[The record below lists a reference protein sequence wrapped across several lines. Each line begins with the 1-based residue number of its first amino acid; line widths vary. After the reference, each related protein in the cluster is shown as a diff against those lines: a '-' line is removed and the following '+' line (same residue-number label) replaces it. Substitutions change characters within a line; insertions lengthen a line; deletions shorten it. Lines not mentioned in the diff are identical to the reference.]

1 MLLLGEDD
9 VTNIVPVVLFAYA
22 RPRHLLQTLACL
34 EREKIPLLYVFSDGP
49 RNAEA
54 ASRVEAV
61 REILHGISW
70 CKTVVCERERN
81 WGLGRSILD
90 GVQQV
95 LKTHERVIV
104 FEDDLVCVPGTY
116 QYLCAAL
123 DAYAQSPEVFSV
135 TGWTH
140 PRVTPEDVGDQ
151 PYFDGRSECWV
162 WGTWARAWQGMDV
175 DALGFMRE
183 CQRIGKDIYRYG
195 ADLPAMAD
203 EEQRKNIW
211 AVRWL
216 YRHIVAGGLCFRP
229 PRTLVEHIGFD
240 ADATH
245 ASDGSYWSN
254 PSLEPCPAIP
264 SKWPTPMEHPACSSL
279 WRSACGEEPSWPS
292 RWRNAVRKRLPEP
305 VLNVLRTVK
314 RSVRMLADTNVLR
327 MILPPVLVAA
337 LRPLVRSR
345 GREASEWEYIPE
357 GFGRMETD
365 PAIKGWNVPA
375 VRASQRSRWTAFSRK
390 LALDGPLGFS
400 FDSDPDTYKNLA
412 CHNIVMSYAYV
423 LGLCAL
429 ESSKISMLDW
439 GGGLGHY
446 GLLNRALYPQLII
459 DYYCKD
465 VELLVAE
472 GRALNPGVAFCTD
485 DACLTRTYD
494 LVNAST
500 SLQYARDWVATLQG
514 LARATGRYLLVTQ
527 LPVVSNAKSFVFVQR
542 PYQYGYNTE
551 YLAWCLNRQEF
562 LDAARGAGLQLVREF
577 IVGFQPVIKNAPE
590 QNEYQGFLFRPV
602 LAAGN
607 EKDPRS

>member
-1 MLLLGEDD
+1 MLFRKGD
-9 VTNIVPVVLFAYA
+9 VTNVIPVVLFAYA
-22 RPRHLLQTLACL
+22 RPKHLVQTLACL
-34 EREKIPLLYVFSDGP
+34 ERDKVPLLYVFSDGP
-49 RNAEA
+49 KSSEVAP
-54 ASRVEAV
+54 RVKAV
-61 REILHGISW
+61 REILHDISW
-70 CKTVVCERERN
+70 CKTVICEREKN

-95 LKTHERVIV
+95 LKRHESVIV

-123 DAYAQSPEVFSV
+123 HTYAKNPEVFSV

-140 PRVTPEDVGDQ
+140 PRVTPEGVGDQ

-162 WGTWARAWQGMDV
+162 WGTWSRAWQGMDV
-175 DALGFMRE
+175 DALGFINE
-183 CQRIGKDIYRYG
+183 CHQKGKDIYRYG

-216 YRHIVAGGLCFRP
+216 YRHIVADGLCFRP
-229 PRTLVEHIGFD
+229 PRSLVEHIGFD

-254 PSLEPCPAIP
+254 PPLEPCPSVP
-264 SKWPTPMEHPACSSL
+264 SKWPTPIEHPACPSL

-292 RWRNAVRKRLPEP
+292 RLLNAMRKRLPEP
-305 VLNVLRTVK
+305 VLNVLRQVK
-314 RSVRMLADTNVLR
+314 SIVRTLANTSFLKMV
-327 MILPPVLVAA
+327 LPPILVMA
-337 LRPLVRSR
+337 LRSLVRSR
-345 GREASEWEYIPE
+345 SREPSEWEYIPE

-365 PAIKGWNVPA
+365 QAIKGWNVPA
-375 VRASQRSRWTAFSRK
+375 VRSSQRSRWTAFSRK
-390 LALDGPLGFS
+390 LAAVGPLGFA
-400 FDSDPDTYKNLA
+400 FDSEQDTYKNLP

-446 GLLNRALYPQLII
+446 SLLNKALYPQITV

-465 VELLVAE
+465 VELLAAE
-472 GRALNPGVAFCTD
+472 GRALNPDAQYSTD
-485 DACLTRTYD
+485 EACLDRTYD

-500 SLQYARDWVATLQG
+500 SLQYAKDWVATLRG
-514 LARATGRYLLVTQ
+514 LAHATGRYLFVTQ
-527 LPVVSNAKSFVFVQR
+527 LPVVSSAKSFVFVQR

-551 YLAWCLNRQEF
+551 YLAWCLNREEF
-562 LDAARGAGLQLVREF
+562 LDAAKAAGLQLVREF
-577 IVGFQPVIKNAPE
+577 MVGFQPVIKNAPE

-602 LAAGN
+602 PAVGN
-607 EKDPRS
+607 MKDPRS

>member
-1 MLLLGEDD
+1 MMLLGDDD
-9 VTNIVPVVLFAYA
+9 VTNIVPVALFAYA
-22 RPRHLLQTLACL
+22 RPKHLLETLACL
-34 EREKIPLLYVFSDGP
+34 EREKVPLLYVFSDGP
-49 RNAEA
+49 RNPDTAP
-54 ASRVEAV
+54 RVKAV

-70 CKTVVCERERN
+70 CKTVVCERDRN

-95 LKTHERVIV
+95 LKSHDSVIV

-123 DAYAQSPEVFSV
+123 HVYAQSPQVFSV

-175 DALGFMRE
+175 DALGFIRE
-183 CQRIGKDIYRYG
+183 CKRIGKDIYRYG

-203 EEQRKNIW
+203 EEQRENIW

-216 YRHIVAGGLCFRP
+216 YRHIVAGALCLRP
-229 PRTLVEHIGFD
+229 PRSLVEHIGFD

-254 PSLEPCPAIP
+254 PPLEPCPAVP
-264 SKWPTPMEHPACSSL
+264 SKWPIPIEHPACPIL

-292 RWRNAVRKRLPEP
+292 RSLSSVRKRLPEP
-305 VLNVLRTVK
+305 VLDVLRKMK
-314 RSVRMLADTNVLR
+314 RAVRTLVNTNSLKMV
-327 MILPPVLVAA
+327 LPPLLVAV
-337 LRPLVRSR
+337 LRPLVPSS
-345 GREASEWEYIPE
+345 GREANEWEYIPE
-357 GFGRMETD
+357 GFGRIETD
-365 PAIKGWNVPA
+365 PAIKGWNVPS
-375 VRASQRSRWTAFSRK
+375 VRSSQRSRWIAFSSK
-390 LALDGPLGFS
+390 LACEGPLGFS
-400 FDSDPDTYKNLA
+400 FDSDPDTHKNLA
-412 CHNIVMSYAYV
+412 CHNIAMSYGYV

-429 ESSKISMLDW
+429 ESPRISMLDW
-439 GGGLGHY
+439 GGGFGHY
-446 GLLNRALYPQLII
+446 SLLNKALYPEVII

-465 VELLVAE
+465 VGLLVAE
-472 GRALNPGVAFCTD
+472 GRALNPEAKFCTD
-485 DACLTRTYD
+485 EACLSRTYD

-500 SLQYARDWVATLQG
+500 SLQYAKDWVVTLQG
-514 LARATGRYLLVTQ
+514 LAGATGRYLFITQ

-562 LDAARGAGLQLVREF
+562 LDAARASGLQLVREF

-602 LAAGN
+602 PAAGN
-607 EKDPRS
+607 KKDHGS